1 MASRETAQERI
12 QILAPAAGQA
22 VPLEEVPD
30 PVFSQKIIGD
40 GIAVIPEDGRIVS
53 PVTGEVVSVADTLHA
68 YGFRTEEGLEILI
81 HIGLETVALK
91 GACFKALVKVG
102 DKVQAGDP
110 IAEVDL
116 RFLEEKGISPITPIL
131 LCGGMEGKRLL
142 YHEGACRAGESAV
155 LTVLPAAQEPD
166 GAAQKPDEAA
176 QEPDGPES
184 AAGKRSHL
192 LTLTCFRSWARC

>member
-12 QILAPAAGQA
+12 QILAPAAGRA

-116 RFLEEKGISPITPIL
+116 RFL
-131 LCGGMEGKRLL
+131 
-142 YHEGACRAGESAV
+142 
-155 LTVLPAAQEPD
+155 
-166 GAAQKPDEAA
+166 
-176 QEPDGPES
+176 
-184 AAGKRSHL
+184 
-192 LTLTCFRSWARC
+192 